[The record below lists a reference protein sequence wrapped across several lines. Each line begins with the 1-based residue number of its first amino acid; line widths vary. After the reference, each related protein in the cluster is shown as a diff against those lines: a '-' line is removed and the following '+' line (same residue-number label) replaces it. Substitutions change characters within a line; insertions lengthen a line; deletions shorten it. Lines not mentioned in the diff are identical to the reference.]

1 MGATYFFRDLH
12 TLNMV
17 HSVIIPEIIRYKKSV
32 GDPEDKTKYH
42 GTLKEKTES
51 TGTYNKNNHPEFTD
65 INAGTG
71 INIWSAGCA
80 NGSEPY
86 TLAII
91 LKEALDDL
99 RFSEINIYATDID
112 PNNRF
117 KAIIDRGSY
126 PEEALAKIPA
136 GMFNRYFD
144 KDPEKNGNHI
154 ISDNIRNHV
163 KYIHH
168 DLLSLRP
175 VAEKPFDVI
184 LCKNVLLH
192 FSEEQRINVIN
203 MFYNSLTDGGFFIT
217 EQTQKMPEQLSV
229 KFEQIVSN
237 ARIYR
242 KIRY

>member
-12 TLNMV
+12 TLNMI
-17 HSVIIPEIIRYKKSV
+17 HSVIIPEIIKNRKSDNSSENISRYSIKSKELAENY
-32 GDPEDKTKYH
+32 GSENEDNIQETADKC
-42 GTLKEKTES
+42 
-51 TGTYNKNNHPEFTD
+51 TD
-65 INAGTG
+65 NE

-91 LKEALDDL
+91 LKEALDDT
-99 RFSEINIYATDID
+99 RFSKINIYATDID

-117 KAIIDRGSY
+117 KSIIDIGSY
-126 PEEALAKIPA
+126 PAESLAKIPS
-136 GMFNRYFD
+136 GMFKRNFKY
-144 KDPEKNGNHI
+144 DPKRKENYI
-154 ISDNIRNHV
+154 ISDSIKNQV

-168 DLLSLRP
+168 DLLTLKS
-175 VAEKPFDVI
+175 VSEKQFDII

-203 MFYNSLTDGGFFIT
+203 MFYNSLTKGGFFIT
-217 EQTQKMPEQLSV
+217 EQTQKIPDQLSD

-242 KIRY
+242 KKIV